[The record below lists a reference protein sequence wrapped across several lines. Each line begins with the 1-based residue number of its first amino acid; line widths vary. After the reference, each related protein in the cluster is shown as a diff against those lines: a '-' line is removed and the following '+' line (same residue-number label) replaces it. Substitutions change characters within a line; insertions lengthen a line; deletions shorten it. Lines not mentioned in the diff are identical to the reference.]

1 MNDSNSEKVSR
12 YTIYALIILVLA
24 LILSYIDRHI
34 VSVLAQEIKM
44 HLHLM
49 DAHLGFLYGTAFAV
63 FYSIFALPLA
73 RLADVWSRKKT
84 IGIGLL
90 LWSLM
95 TALSGLAQNFASLAI
110 FRFGVGIGEASLN
123 PAAFSL
129 LADYFPM
136 RFRATAIGIFLS
148 GSFIGA
154 GCALF
159 IGALAIKF
167 YHFLFPLGNAPF
179 HLQAWQFAFLFVG
192 LPGILMAF
200 FVFSLREPKRAN
212 LNGTE
217 PAPLPVSPWKIFF
230 NELGA
235 IIPPF
240 SLLILAREGAGKRG
254 IIINLLI
261 GVICISGAIILIE
274 LSGHTIQWLAL
285 ALSVYCFF
293 SWLAGLKLSDPI
305 CYYMIFRNK
314 TLLYGTFGLGFFL
327 FSLWGVVFWMAPYA
341 IRRFNPNL
349 AEMGLIL
356 GLSLGIMGTLSSI
369 IGGSLS
375 DWLRRKTPGARLYVP
390 IIAILL
396 STPLSILL
404 FTTASLKY
412 FYLYAFLYSLTAY
425 LGTSSLGAL
434 PTEMVAPRIRATAGA
449 FVLFTVGILGISLG
463 PFLFGLMSDMFI
475 SRGINS
481 ADSIRNAVIMGSVP
495 LLIAIIFL
503 FISSRY
509 IEEVVIKT

>member
-159 IGALAIKF
+159 IIF
-167 YHFLFPLGNAPF
+167 YF
-179 HLQAWQFAFLFVG
+179 H
-192 LPGILMAF
+192 
-200 FVFSLREPKRAN
+200 
-212 LNGTE
+212 
-217 PAPLPVSPWKIFF
+217 
-230 NELGA
+230 
-235 IIPPF
+235 
-240 SLLILAREGAGKRG
+240 
-254 IIINLLI
+254 
-261 GVICISGAIILIE
+261 
-274 LSGHTIQWLAL
+274 
-285 ALSVYCFF
+285 
-293 SWLAGLKLSDPI
+293 
-305 CYYMIFRNK
+305 
-314 TLLYGTFGLGFFL
+314 
-327 FSLWGVVFWMAPYA
+327 
-341 IRRFNPNL
+341 
-349 AEMGLIL
+349 
-356 GLSLGIMGTLSSI
+356 
-369 IGGSLS
+369 
-375 DWLRRKTPGARLYVP
+375 
-390 IIAILL
+390 
-396 STPLSILL
+396 
-404 FTTASLKY
+404 
-412 FYLYAFLYSLTAY
+412 
-425 LGTSSLGAL
+425 
-434 PTEMVAPRIRATAGA
+434 
-449 FVLFTVGILGISLG
+449 
-463 PFLFGLMSDMFI
+463 
-475 SRGINS
+475 
-481 ADSIRNAVIMGSVP
+481 
-495 LLIAIIFL
+495 
-503 FISSRY
+503 
-509 IEEVVIKT
+509 